1 MLPLLLIALVSST
14 SALATPGQAEVRAA
28 PLAAPLARHGSYHS
42 GYHGSSGLS
51 SLGTSLLTTIITAFI
66 AGLFGAAVSGL
77 IGRSLPVEERERE
90 EGQARVLAVLQDR
103 EMVARLAR
111 LGRKIF

>member
-28 PLAAPLARHGSYHS
+28 PLAGHGSYHS

-77 IGRSLPVEERERE
+77 IGRSLPVEEMEERERE

-111 LGRKIF
+111 LGRKIFH